1 MGIHHHKSMGGCS
14 SGEQEMNEAE
24 QQAAAKRQKASFAAS
39 SQEEERA
46 TAMNTDLAR
55 IEKEQAA
62 EKAAAAAAPKPA
74 AAPPKPAAAADPPAA
89 AELSVPSQPNKQRGV
104 RRMSTDMT
112 NDLLINAQKK
122 KMELAARRKKREEE
136 AAERAR
142 FVLKWWEE
150 AHIKGQATKPPVYD
164 VNAIVD
170 MYGAGSGKNRLT
182 MTEVQKM
189 MKAYVKTAGEYL
201 DAQVSNLTVPIQDA
215 QDFASAAAA
224 ALSEAKAELSRDYEP
239 TRDMVSI
246 YFSQLNITVPFVSTE
261 EIEDSK
267 ILVEKELDLVVR
279 TATGVWTLEA
289 GVWEGSSQHKST
301 AMLSS
306 LDTPTKSGWFVD
318 QA

>member
-1 MGIHHHKSMGGCS
+1 MGITSETMGGCS

-62 EKAAAAAAPKPA
+62 
-74 AAPPKPAAAADPPAA
+74 
-89 AELSVPSQPNKQRGV
+89 
-104 RRMSTDMT
+104 
-112 NDLLINAQKK
+112 
-122 KMELAARRKKREEE
+122 
-136 AAERAR
+136 
-142 FVLKWWEE
+142 
-150 AHIKGQATKPPVYD
+150 
-164 VNAIVD
+164 
-170 MYGAGSGKNRLT
+170 
-182 MTEVQKM
+182 
-189 MKAYVKTAGEYL
+189 
-201 DAQVSNLTVPIQDA
+201 
-215 QDFASAAAA
+215 

-261 EIEDSK
+261 EIEDSE